1 MQIEPSRS
9 ADEVRIVEAAG
20 AALEVS
26 LYVGDAQAPTI
37 VLLHEG
43 LGSVAM
49 WREFPGRVATA
60 TGCSVMVY
68 SRRGYGR
75 SAPRAASYGVDF
87 MHDEAL
93 EVLPELLRSLAIE
106 NPILFGHSDGGSIA
120 LIHAAAHSVAG
131 VIVMAPHIFVEAMG
145 VNSIAELRETVG
157 GTDFLTRLGRFHD
170 DPEHAFRG
178 WNDIWLAPEF
188 RAWDIRAEVALINT
202 PVLAI
207 QGESDQYGT
216 MAQINGIAAG
226 ALGPVEL
233 LKLPDCGHSPHRD
246 QVEAVLQAAQTF
258 INGLD
263 MGETSGNGRYLE
275 DYAEGEVI
283 ISRPYKISRRE
294 IMTYADAY
302 DPQPIHIDENY
313 ARLGPFGGVIASGF
327 QTISLAFRLFVE
339 TGYFDDGVSMGG
351 PGMDE
356 VRWLVPVYPGDVLT
370 NHITVLEA
378 RRSKSKPD
386 RGILRLGHDLR
397 NQKGE
402 TCTTGSTVTIV
413 RMRTTGGGVRASRS
427 GGET

>member
-1 MQIEPSRS
+1 
-9 ADEVRIVEAAG
+9 
-20 AALEVS
+20 
-26 LYVGDAQAPTI
+26 
-37 VLLHEG
+37 
-43 LGSVAM
+43 
-49 WREFPGRVATA
+49 
-60 TGCSVMVY
+60 
-68 SRRGYGR
+68 
-75 SAPRAASYGVDF
+75 
-87 MHDEAL
+87 
-93 EVLPELLRSLAIE
+93 
-106 NPILFGHSDGGSIA
+106 
-120 LIHAAAHSVAG
+120 
-131 VIVMAPHIFVEAMG
+131 
-145 VNSIAELRETVG
+145 
-157 GTDFLTRLGRFHD
+157 
-170 DPEHAFRG
+170 
-178 WNDIWLAPEF
+178 
-188 RAWDIRAEVALINT
+188 
-202 PVLAI
+202 
-207 QGESDQYGT
+207 
-216 MAQINGIAAG
+216 
-226 ALGPVEL
+226 EL

-263 MGETSGNGRYLE
+263 MGETPGNGRYLE
-275 DYAEGEVI
+275 DYEEGEVI

-313 ARLGPFGGVIASGF
+313 ARLGPFGSVIASGF

-378 RRSKSKPD
+378 RRSKSKLD

-402 TCTTGSTVTIV
+402 TCTTGSTLTIV